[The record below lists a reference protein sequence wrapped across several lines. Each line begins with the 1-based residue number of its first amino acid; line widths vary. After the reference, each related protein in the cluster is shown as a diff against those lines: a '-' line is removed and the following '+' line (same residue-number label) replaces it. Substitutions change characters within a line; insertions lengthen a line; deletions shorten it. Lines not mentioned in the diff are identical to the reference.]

1 METATKLTTAQ
12 ILAPLCDNCPADCS
26 HPKLGQ
32 IYITQEHA
40 HRALVLYI
48 SPALNK
54 SGELYARV
62 GYIKADGFG
71 DNHLLIHTHENVEWT
86 TWKPAEFRT
95 VKMAVSK

>member
-1 METATKLTTAQ
+1 METTTKPTTAQ
-12 ILAPLCDNCPADCS
+12 IIAPLCDNCVNCD

-40 HRALVLYI
+40 HRALVVYI
-48 SPALNK
+48 APALNK
-54 SGELYARV
+54 SLELYARV

-71 DNHLLIHTHENVEWT
+71 DNHLLIHTHEAVEWT

-95 VKMAVSK
+95 VKMSVAK